1 MPNGNGNNN
10 RSNRVSRV
18 LKKTKLVYISLGLS
32 AAAAANLVALTVQK
46 VQRNANARTK
56 YVRNLENYTKY
67 CGYTG
72 KSWSAPKEYVCAKP
86 LHPGGVPK
94 GFFGNLNDVLL
105 ASKYLAITLL
115 ICAMITALSG
125 AYLRIQQSRLVGV
138 ARERAKSEASLAK
151 RSGETTVRT
160 AENLEE
166 VTRECITGAK
176 ELIKAMTKINRE
188 IAAAALNNS
197 PNKASKIANLK
208 ESKRILE
215 EELGP
220 AMALVSASGRAQ
232 QFFLNTL
239 TSDERSVYN
248 ERIDKFIMSSGVLA
262 IQTAN
267 QIQQSGVVA
276 TTGRALTAAKN
287 MGKQIAAASATGGLS
302 LLLPSRQRRANQSV
316 RAPLAIQAPRQSNQR
331 SRQTSRQ
338 TAVKRRNS
346 SNNVLNNL
354 LKQFN

>member
-1 MPNGNGNNN
+1 MPNGNN

-32 AAAAANLVALTVQK
+32 AAAAASLVALTVQK

-56 YVRNLENYTKY
+56 YVQNLENYTKY
-67 CGYTG
+67 CGYFG
-72 KSWSAPKEYVCAKP
+72 KSRNAPKGYVCAKP
-86 LHPGGVPK
+86 FSPGGVPK
-94 GFFGNLNDVLL
+94 GFFGHLNDVLL

-125 AYLRIQQSRLVGV
+125 AYLRIQQSRLFGV

-160 AENLEE
+160 AEELEE
-166 VTRECITGAK
+166 VTRECLIGAK
-176 ELIKAMTKINRE
+176 DLIKAINEINTK

-232 QFFLNTL
+232 QYFLNTL
-239 TSDERSVYN
+239 TSDERSIYN
-248 ERIDKFIMSSGVLA
+248 ERIDKFIMGSGMLA

-267 QIQQSGVVA
+267 QMQQSGVVA
-276 TTGRALTAAKN
+276 TTGRAITAAKN

-302 LLLPSRQRRANQSV
+302 LLLPSRQRRTNQSV
-316 RAPLAIQAPRQSNQR
+316 KAPLAIQAPRQSNQR
-331 SRQTSRQ
+331 SRKP
-338 TAVKRRNS
+338 AVQRRNS
-346 SNNVLNNL
+346 SNNVFNNL